1 MNARVNQ
8 AYDKLNGTQRNYLS
22 MMSEF
27 IESARERC
35 NALDLENRKG
45 KLRGYLTALEQMDVI
60 THSDLQALY
69 LFFFTESRAY

>member
-22 MMSEF
+22 MMSEL
-27 IESARERC
+27 IARARE
-35 NALDLENRKG
+35 NGLVQETENRRG
-45 KLRGYLTALEQMDVI
+45 KVRGYLTALEQMAVI

-69 LFFFTESRAY
+69 LFFVAENRAY